1 MPERL
6 FGLDDASRN
15 QLRYEGLIGGHL
27 LDISS
32 ANKISAAV
40 AHLGNEDVI
49 ALDEGSRYGRG
60 HLFLFLAGIR
70 FVQFPYSVVRLFN
83 CGYEPGVWRCIFG

>member
-6 FGLDDASRN
+6 FGLDYASRH

-27 LDISS
+27 LNISS

-40 AHLGNEDVI
+40 AHLCNEDVI
-49 ALDEGSRYGRG
+49 TLDERRSYGRKSHSSG
-60 HLFLFLAGIR
+60 CQSR
-70 FVQFPYSVVRLFN
+70 
-83 CGYEPGVWRCIFG
+83 